1 MASSLPRFSVSANG
15 QSITVIQP
23 SFAYFLNQFSNVAHR
38 ITGETKKK
46 VGKEA
51 AMHAETVR
59 NQVRHVR
66 QAAMKVLRQISDRD
80 EKGRMERQV
89 QVWTDRA
96 IQQIDKDLSVK
107 LKALD
112 A

>member
-1 MASSLPRFSVSANG
+1 
-15 QSITVIQP
+15 
-23 SFAYFLNQFSNVAHR
+23 
-38 ITGETKKK
+38 
-46 VGKEA
+46 
-51 AMHAETVR
+51 MHAETVR

-89 QVWTDRA
+89 QLWTDRA